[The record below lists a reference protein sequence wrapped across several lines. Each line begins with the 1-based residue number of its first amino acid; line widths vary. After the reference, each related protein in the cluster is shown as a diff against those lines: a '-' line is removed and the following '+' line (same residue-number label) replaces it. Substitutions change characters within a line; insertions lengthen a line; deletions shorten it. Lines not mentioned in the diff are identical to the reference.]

1 MRIVY
6 VDNKSIAYRSIIH
19 PKQIS
24 EKGHNSVR
32 KKGIKYIRL
41 HAKLHTM
48 GDHPR
53 RFQDNPFKTVR
64 EVVVT
69 IIYFICKRKY

>member
-6 VDNKSIAYRSIIH
+6 VDNKSIEYRSIIH

-32 KKGIKYIRL
+32 KKGIK
-41 HAKLHTM
+41 
-48 GDHPR
+48 
-53 RFQDNPFKTVR
+53 
-64 EVVVT
+64 
-69 IIYFICKRKY
+69 